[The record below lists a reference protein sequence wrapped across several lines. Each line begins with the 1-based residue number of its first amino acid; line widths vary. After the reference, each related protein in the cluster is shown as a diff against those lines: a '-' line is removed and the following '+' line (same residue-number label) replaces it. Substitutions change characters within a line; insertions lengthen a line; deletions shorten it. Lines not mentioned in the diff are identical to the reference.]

1 MMSEPKS
8 AKRQQRG
15 RRTQVIPAAAGS
27 AEQAA
32 QQTVQ
37 QTAQDQL
44 VAAVTDKVLE
54 AIRNESNQESQQM
67 VETEDRG
74 RKKHREPKK
83 KRKRISSPPRSPS
96 IAGREIQGISTLHGQ
111 VPSQHPSGVPTH
123 LVNSTSKLLD
133 AAMSKNTQV
142 SYEVALNAYH
152 KFFRANFSTS
162 PTFPSQLNHIM
173 SFIAWLYQHK
183 KSYNTINTYVAGI
196 SYYHKIHGLSDPTQF
211 FVIKKLLKGAQHLSN
226 APDIRLPITPHIL
239 FKLVHALKHTVAGKF
254 SRRLLTAMFTLCF
267 FAFLRVGEVT
277 VKSLKNSSR
286 NLVHLKNLSFDPVRG
301 RPKSM
306 TLTLRHFKH
315 HDSGRPVS
323 LQIAAQTCKN
333 ICPVKAMQKYLS
345 VRSKCQGPLFSFDGQ
360 KPINQAYFTNELKN
374 ALSFVGLDTTKY
386 KSHSFRIGAAS
397 YAFQCKIPE
406 DKIRLM
412 GRWNSSAIRR
422 YFRIPVFD
430 TVEISPLNLV

>member
-1 MMSEPKS
+1 MVMKLVVLGHSFVSRLEDFVNSSPDNRVTKNLNLSLEEIHVSYAGFRGATLSKVRAQGLRYVRLFHPDVVVLQVVSNDLCDPTKSVSDVFKQLIDFVISLRYAESVKHVVILQTLQRRPPSYRIRYEVDTQWFNERVDELKMRISSYLCNVEGSKFFRLSGFWSSASQDMVFSQDGMSEPKS
-8 AKRQQRG
+8 AKRQPRG

-183 KSYNTINTYVAGI
+183 KI
-196 SYYHKIHGLSDPTQF
+196 L
-211 FVIKKLLKGAQHLSN
+211 QHN
-226 APDIRLPITPHIL
+226 
-239 FKLVHALKHTVAGKF
+239 
-254 SRRLLTAMFTLCF
+254 
-267 FAFLRVGEVT
+267 
-277 VKSLKNSSR
+277 
-286 NLVHLKNLSFDPVRG
+286 
-301 RPKSM
+301 
-306 TLTLRHFKH
+306 
-315 HDSGRPVS
+315 
-323 LQIAAQTCKN
+323 
-333 ICPVKAMQKYLS
+333 KYL
-345 VRSKCQGPLFSFDGQ
+345 C
-360 KPINQAYFTNELKN
+360 
-374 ALSFVGLDTTKY
+374 
-386 KSHSFRIGAAS
+386 
-397 YAFQCKIPE
+397 C
-406 DKIRLM
+406 
-412 GRWNSSAIRR
+412 R
-422 YFRIPVFD
+422 YFLLSQN
-430 TVEISPLNLV
+430 TWSL